1 MSERQV
7 SAPIQQIKKQR
18 PSFHLFDFFYQYGT
32 ILTIVVLIV
41 VLRQPIRHFYSQEI
55 SSIFYDRSRL

>member
-7 SAPIQQIKKQR
+7 SAPVQQIKKQR

-41 VLRQPIRHFYSQEI
+41 VFAAANPAFYSQEI
-55 SSIFYDRSRL
+55 SSTFYDRSRL